1 MSFFQQTKQR
11 QMDSAA
17 QRQKE
22 SEKRNGERPSGGE
35 KVKLK
40 DNVVLSRFESF
51 FPVLRWLGYKMASAM
66 PDPNENMINFILL

>member
-22 SEKRNGERPSGGE
+22 SEKRNDERPSGGE

-40 DNVVLSRFESF
+40 ENVVLSRFF
-51 FPVLRWLGYKMASAM
+51 TVLRWLGYKMASAM

>member
-22 SEKRNGERPSGGE
+22 SEKRNDERPSGGE

-40 DNVVLSRFESF
+40 ENVVLSRFF
-51 FPVLRWLGYKMASAM
+51 LCFDG
-66 PDPNENMINFILL
+66 

>member
-22 SEKRNGERPSGGE
+22 SEKRNDERPSGGE

-40 DNVVLSRFESF
+40 ENVESF